1 MRRGRGCLVA
11 VLVVLLVLGGVAY
24 GGYRYYDGEVHQ
36 RHRVGQPAVNITVPP
51 GTSVSGVADILAK
64 NGVIGNTVVFQVYV
78 RLNGYNSRLDA
89 GQYHVPGG
97 ASMIEVAALLGHS
110 LASEV
115 SVTIPEGYTSKQIAD
130 VLQQKG
136 LFQAQAYLTAV
147 QHDQFS
153 QDFLAGRPP
162 GSNLEGFLFPDTYNF
177 SAKATPD
184 DVINAQL
191 NRFGEQVTPALRAH
205 AADHGLTLY
214 QALVLASI
222 VEREGRF
229 NDDRG
234 QIASVFYNRL
244 AAGTPLQSDTTVQF
258 AKGNPGAAITNAD
271 KAIDSPYNTY
281 LHTGLPPGPICN
293 PGLASIVAALT
304 PAQTDFLYFLTDKDG
319 HAHFSKTLAEH
330 NAQAAQYGVQ

>member
-1 MRRGRGCLVA
+1 M
-11 VLVVLLVLGGVAY
+11 
-24 GGYRYYDGEVHQ
+24 
-36 RHRVGQPAVNITVPP
+36 
-51 GTSVSGVADILAK
+51 
-64 NGVIGNTVVFQVYV
+64 
-78 RLNGYNSRLDA
+78 
-89 GQYHVPGG
+89 
-97 ASMIEVAALLGHS
+97 
-110 LASEV
+110 
-115 SVTIPEGYTSKQIAD
+115 TIPEGYTSKQIAD

-136 LFQAQAYLTAV
+136 LFPAQAYLTAV

-191 NRFGEQVTPALRAH
+191 ARFGEEVTPDLRAH
-205 AADHGLTLY
+205 AADHKLTLY

-229 NDDRG
+229 DEDRG

-244 AAGTPLQSDTTVQF
+244 AAGIPLQSDTTVEF

-271 KAIDSPYNTY
+271 KAINSPYNTY

-293 PGLASIVAALT
+293 PGLASMVAALT

-319 HAHFSKTLAEH
+319 HAHFSKTYAEH